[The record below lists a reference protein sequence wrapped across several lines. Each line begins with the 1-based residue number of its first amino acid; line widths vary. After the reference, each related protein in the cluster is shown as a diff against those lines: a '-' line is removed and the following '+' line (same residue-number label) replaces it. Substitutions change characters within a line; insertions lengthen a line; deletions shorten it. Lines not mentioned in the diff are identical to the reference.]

1 MMTGRL
7 VSTMSAQTR
16 FQSLKYIPKKL
27 YTARV
32 MGHLSVL
39 PRKYSGITNSLQVF
53 RKVSTITVTS
63 TGFISGIT
71 IRKKRERGDAPSMTA
86 ASSISGEILLTKLW
100 IRKTL
105 KGIWVAV

>member
-1 MMTGRL
+1 M
-7 VSTMSAQTR
+7 
-16 FQSLKYIPKKL
+16 
-27 YTARV
+27 
-32 MGHLSVL
+32 
-39 PRKYSGITNSLQVF
+39 
-53 RKVSTITVTS
+53 TVTS

-71 IRKKRERGDAPSMTA
+71 IRKNRVTGEAPSMTA